1 MVKYRIVSNGKVYKI
16 EIEKRTSDKRGR
28 FSTVEWVSVDYRG
41 DILDRL
47 NFNDPYFYRT
57 EAEAQCHALKL
68 FGSTAERHREWRV
81 V

>member
-16 EIEKRTSDKRGR
+16 EIEKRTSDKKGR
-28 FSTVEWVSVDYRG
+28 YSVVEWISVDYRG
-41 DILDRL
+41 DPLDRF
-47 NFNDPYFYRT
+47 NFNDPYFYMT
-57 EAEAQCHALKL
+57 EAEANYHALKL